1 MAAVASMQRLRRVGK
16 SDAAIYRNW
25 SIASEF
31 VRAAIDIR
39 KGQLETADW
48 DLQPRTSDLPDPDKG
63 LMARIR
69 ELLNS
74 PNPGDESFGT
84 FISAVAED
92 IMVLDAGSIEKERK
106 LKGEILWLWPTD
118 GAFIKVDRFWNGDPK
133 MPRYYFEPQPSWSVP
148 LLNSDLVYMMIH
160 RRSNLP
166 VGISYLEILKQAINF
181 LVLAGVLV
189 YFLRKPLSSFLK
201 ERSELLRKAI
211 DDAAKARAEAAE
223 KLAAIETRTAKLAD
237 EIAGMNAKMD
247 VEAAAEARRLQ
258 ETVAVE
264 ISRIRAQSEFTGEQ
278 EVKKAR
284 EELRREASLLTAH
297 AAEELVRKTL
307 SPEDQ
312 ERLVRENLEKIERIV
327 H

>member
-1 MAAVASMQRLRRVGK
+1 MSIPRAHACRGLRIVAPLAAFLCAAAVAF
-16 SDAAIYRNW
+16 AAEE
-25 SIASEF
+25 SGAH
-31 VRAAIDIR
+31 
-39 KGQLETADW
+39 
-48 DLQPRTSDLPDPDKG
+48 
-63 LMARIR
+63 
-69 ELLNS
+69 
-74 PNPGDESFGT
+74 PGGG
-84 FISAVAED
+84 VH
-92 IMVLDAGSIEKERK
+92 
-106 LKGEILWLWPTD
+106 
-118 GAFIKVDRFWNGDPK
+118 
-133 MPRYYFEPQPSWSVP
+133 VP
-148 LLNSDLVYMMIH
+148 W
-160 RRSNLP
+160 
-166 VGISYLEILKQAINF
+166 GEILKQAINF
-181 LVLAGVLV
+181 LILAGVLV

-223 KLAAIETRTAKLAD
+223 KLAAIESRTAQLAD

-284 EELRREASLLTAH
+284 EELRREASLLSAR
-297 AAEELVRKTL
+297 AAEEIVRKTL

-312 ERLVRENLEKIERIV
+312 ERLVRENLEKIEGIV

>member
-1 MAAVASMQRLRRVGK
+1 VSLPRAHACRGLRIVAPLAAFLCAAAVAF
-16 SDAAIYRNW
+16 AAEE
-25 SIASEF
+25 SGAH
-31 VRAAIDIR
+31 
-39 KGQLETADW
+39 
-48 DLQPRTSDLPDPDKG
+48 
-63 LMARIR
+63 
-69 ELLNS
+69 
-74 PNPGDESFGT
+74 PGGG
-84 FISAVAED
+84 VH
-92 IMVLDAGSIEKERK
+92 
-106 LKGEILWLWPTD
+106 
-118 GAFIKVDRFWNGDPK
+118 
-133 MPRYYFEPQPSWSVP
+133 VP
-148 LLNSDLVYMMIH
+148 W
-160 RRSNLP
+160 
-166 VGISYLEILKQAINF
+166 GEILKQAINF
-181 LVLAGVLV
+181 LILAGVLV

-223 KLAAIETRTAKLAD
+223 KLAAIESRTAQLAD

-284 EELRREASLLTAH
+284 EELRREASLLTAR

-312 ERLVRENLEKIERIV
+312 ERLVRENIEKIEGIV

>member
-1 MAAVASMQRLRRVGK
+1 VSRPRTLACRALRVAAPLAVSLCAAAVVF
-16 SDAAIYRNW
+16 AAEE
-25 SIASEF
+25 SGAH
-31 VRAAIDIR
+31 
-39 KGQLETADW
+39 
-48 DLQPRTSDLPDPDKG
+48 
-63 LMARIR
+63 
-69 ELLNS
+69 
-74 PNPGDESFGT
+74 PGGG
-84 FISAVAED
+84 VH
-92 IMVLDAGSIEKERK
+92 
-106 LKGEILWLWPTD
+106 
-118 GAFIKVDRFWNGDPK
+118 
-133 MPRYYFEPQPSWSVP
+133 VP
-148 LLNSDLVYMMIH
+148 W
-160 RRSNLP
+160 
-166 VGISYLEILKQAINF
+166 GEILKQAINF
-181 LVLAGVLV
+181 LILASVLV
-189 YFLRKPLSSFLK
+189 YFLRKPVSSFLK

-247 VEAAAEARRLQ
+247 VEAAAEAQRLQ

-297 AAEELVRKTL
+297 AAEELIRKTL

>member
-1 MAAVASMQRLRRVGK
+1 MSGPRARVRRALRVAGPLAASLC
-16 SDAAIYRNW
+16 AA
-25 SIASEF
+25 
-31 VRAAIDIR
+31 AAFAAE
-39 KGQLETADW
+39 GGTA
-48 DLQPRTSDLPDPDKG
+48 QQGGGG
-63 LMARIR
+63 LI
-69 ELLNS
+69 
-74 PNPGDESFGT
+74 PW
-84 FISAVAED
+84 
-92 IMVLDAGSIEKERK
+92 
-106 LKGEILWLWPTD
+106 GEI
-118 GAFIKVDRFWNGDPK
+118 V
-133 MPRYYFEPQPSWSVP
+133 
-148 LLNSDLVYMMIH
+148 
-160 RRSNLP
+160 
-166 VGISYLEILKQAINF
+166 KQAINF
-181 LVLAGVLV
+181 LILAGVLV

-223 KLAAIETRTAKLAD
+223 KLAAIEARTANLAD

-258 ETVAVE
+258 ETAAAE

-284 EELRREASLLTAH
+284 EELRREASLLTTR

-312 ERLVRENLEKIERIV
+312 ERLLRENLEKIEGIV